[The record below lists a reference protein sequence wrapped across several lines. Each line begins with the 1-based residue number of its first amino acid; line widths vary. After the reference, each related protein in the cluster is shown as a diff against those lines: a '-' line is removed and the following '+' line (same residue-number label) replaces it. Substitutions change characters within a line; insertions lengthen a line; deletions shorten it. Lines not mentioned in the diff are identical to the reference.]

1 MSDRTISE
9 SKEELKQ
16 WKEERIQS
24 LRTPELSSAVVDEK
38 SECNKTVCKPLS
50 DHGTP
55 TKQNPTTNAIKENEN
70 LKRKLL
76 YITKENTSLL
86 QEMSRLKEKQMKL
99 EGDLQEVANM
109 DELDTKKEDLE
120 YSKLAATAKRQHEEI
135 ERLKMDIQRLR
146 SKCGHVSKETMLC
159 SV

>member
-1 MSDRTISE
+1 MPDSTIRE
-9 SKEELKQ
+9 SNEELKQ

-24 LRTPELSSAVVDEK
+24 LRTPELSSVDEK
-38 SECNKTVCKPLS
+38 SESEKTVCKPLS
-50 DHGTP
+50 DLVSP
-55 TKQNPTTNAIKENEN
+55 TKQNALTNAIKENEN

-99 EGDLQEVANM
+99 EDDLREVSNM
-109 DELDTKKEDLE
+109 DELDTKEEDLE
-120 YSKLAATAKRQHEEI
+120 YSKLAVTAKGQHAEI
-135 ERLKMDIQRLR
+135 ERLKSDIQRLK

>member
-1 MSDRTISE
+1 MSSDRAISE

-24 LRTPELSSAVVDEK
+24 LRTPELSSADDEK
-38 SECNKTVCKPLS
+38 SDCNKTVCKPLS

-55 TKQNPTTNAIKENEN
+55 TKQNAITIKENEN

-76 YITKENTSLL
+76 YVTKENTSLL
-86 QEMSRLKEKQMKL
+86 QEMSKLKEKQMKL
-99 EGDLQEVANM
+99 EDDLREVSNM

-120 YSKLAATAKRQHEEI
+120 YSKLAATAKRHHEEI

-159 SV
+159 RV

>member
-24 LRTPELSSAVVDEK
+24 LRTPELSSVDDEK
-38 SECNKTVCKPLS
+38 SESDKTVCKPLS

-55 TKQNPTTNAIKENEN
+55 TKQNATTNAIKENEN

-86 QEMSRLKEKQMKL
+86 QEMSKLKEKQMKL
-99 EGDLQEVANM
+99 EGNLLEAANM

-159 SV
+159 KV

>member
-1 MSDRTISE
+1 MPDSTIRE
-9 SKEELKQ
+9 SNEELKQ

-24 LRTPELSSAVVDEK
+24 LRTPELSSVDEK
-38 SECNKTVCKPLS
+38 SESEKTVCKPLS
-50 DHGTP
+50 DLGTP
-55 TKQNPTTNAIKENEN
+55 TKQNALTNAIKENEN

-86 QEMSRLKEKQMKL
+86 QEMSRLKEKQLKL
-99 EGDLQEVANM
+99 EDDLREVSNM
-109 DELDTKKEDLE
+109 DELDTKEEDLE
-120 YSKLAATAKRQHEEI
+120 YSKLAVTAKGQHAEI
-135 ERLKMDIQRLR
+135 ERLKSDIQRLK